1 MLTKIKTL
9 VTAAGAALLAAPA
22 AASYNLTAWHPEGGE
37 YTRYWFDWGAGE
49 FAPYGFLNSVILPFT
64 DIVGYFFFV
73 LLWGV
78 YLFGIWNR
86 SMSIELVVVA
96 MLIFAP
102 LWGIF
107 LPAESYPVG
116 ILCLAIGISAIVY
129 KLYKR
134 A

>member
-1 MLTKIKTL
+1 MLKKIKTL
-9 VTAAGAALLAAPA
+9 TAAAGAALLAAPA
-22 AASYNLTAWHPEGGE
+22 AAAYNLTAWNPEGGE
-37 YTRYWFDWGAGE
+37 YTRYWFDWSAGT
-49 FAPYGFLNSVILPFT
+49 FAPYGFLNSVTLPFV

-73 LLWGV
+73 LLWAV
-78 YLFGIWNR
+78 YLFGVWNR
-86 SMSIELVVVA
+86 AMSIELVVVA
-96 MLIFAP
+96 LLIFAP

-116 ILCLAIGISAIVY
+116 IICLAIGITAIVY